1 MAHQRLVTDK
11 QLLDLKHQIYDQ
23 LINSVE
29 TNLASIQDKTHMDRI
44 LDDAWNIL
52 TDCFPDD
59 IHGDN
64 SVKIVDKQ

>member
-1 MAHQRLVTDK
+1 MAHQRLVKDQ
-11 QLLDLKHQIYDQ
+11 QLLDLKHQIFDQ
-23 LINSVE
+23 LICSVE
-29 TNLASIQDKTHMDRI
+29 KIMEPIEDKTYNDRL

-64 SVKIVDKQ
+64 SVKPVDKQ